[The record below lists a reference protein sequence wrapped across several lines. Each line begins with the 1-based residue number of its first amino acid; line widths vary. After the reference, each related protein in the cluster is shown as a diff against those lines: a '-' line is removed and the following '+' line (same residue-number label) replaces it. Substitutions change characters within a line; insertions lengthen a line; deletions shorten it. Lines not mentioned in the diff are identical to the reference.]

1 MPLTD
6 LVRYFNAA
14 DRPGDSM
21 LYLEDGC
28 AAAWHHDLR
37 LRSLFQPIV
46 DLRAGAIVGHQASL
60 LAEREDGTAVGIAEA
75 YAACASAEA
84 VVHFDRLCRTLHAL
98 NFLRQQAHAGGYLQL
113 AVHPRHVL
121 AVPSQHGLVYEA
133 ILRRCGLAP
142 EDIVLEIDPGRLAPS
157 SSPLPQL
164 APALASYR
172 QRGYRLALAGPA
184 ADELTAALAW
194 QPAIVTLAAA
204 APAAIHRQARAADL
218 LIQFT
223 GIADEAAL
231 ATARAVGDLATGPL
245 FGQPQAL
252 CRATHERRGVA
263 YNAPSHS
270 GASR

>member
-28 AAAWHHDLR
+28 AAAWHRGWR

-46 DLRAGAIVGHQASL
+46 ELRTLAVVGHRASL
-60 LAEREDGTAVGIAEA
+60 LAEREDGRPLTATEA
-75 YAACASAEA
+75 YASCASPEA

-121 AVPSQHGLVYEA
+121 AVPGQHGLVYEA
-133 ILRRCGLAP
+133 ILKRCGLAP
-142 EDIVLEIDPGRLAPS
+142 DDIVLELDPGRLAAS
-157 SSPLPQL
+157 PQL

-172 QRGYRLALAGPA
+172 QRGYRLALAYPA
-184 ADELTAALAW
+184 ADALTAALAW
-194 QPAIVTLAAA
+194 QPAIVTLAAD
-204 APAAIHRQARAADL
+204 PPETLHRQVRAAGL
-218 LIQFT
+218 LTQLT

-231 ATARAVGDLATGPL
+231 ATARAAGDLATGPW
-245 FGQPQAL
+245 FGTPQAA

-270 GASR
+270 GSSR